1 MTLTLKKMR
10 RNTSSHKKG
19 EQNGN
24 QDISGKRII
33 VSAHTITVKNQ
44 EGKTAGMVRNISTLD
59 NIQPNKQLDF
69 SSKLR
74 KAGLSREI
82 MMKYLDK
89 IIVYEGELFFL
100 VDDYSYSVSQRLGER
115 IVEDVQE
122 LEKAM
127 TIIHCERIQWS
138 TKRR

>member
-1 MTLTLKKMR
+1 MQI
-10 RNTSSHKKG
+10 N
-19 EQNGN
+19 
-24 QDISGKRII
+24 DITNKRIA

-44 EGKTAGMVRNISTLD
+44 EGKTDGMVRNISTLD

-89 IIVYEGELFFL
+89 IIVYEGEMFFL
-100 VDDYSYSVSQRLGER
+100 VDDYTFAVSQRLGER
-115 IVEDVQE
+115 IVADLEE
-122 LEKAM
+122 LSKAM
-127 TIIHCERIQWS
+127 NIIHCERIQWS